1 MLFIA
6 TLTLLREGK
15 KMLKD
20 AVAVLDI
27 GSNKVTVMIGEN
39 GVNQTFIIHS
49 SCEMPYA
56 GYDENFFFS
65 PSAQEEIGIEEAI
78 KNAIDTVKRNS
89 SIKINKIFV
98 GVPGAFLKIVTK
110 NHSNSYENKI
120 KISQKEIERFKS
132 SGLVGLSIQ
141 DYSVINSQ
149 VVYYVLS
156 DGSKVAN
163 PLGKK
168 SVNLN
173 GTLSYSL
180 CDNKFIKL
188 IELVLGE
195 SGIDKVSFVPSSLAE
210 CLYLFSQE
218 KRKTFNVLLDV
229 GYMSSTLSV
238 IYHNGLVYQKSFP
251 YGGGTIA
258 GYIFQALGFNDY
270 KLFSVAEELV
280 RKINFGLEGDETYQ
294 CIQNGRLYKYSATQ
308 INSYASE
315 VIMDIAEEVSNSLEI
330 ISQWLPNGTRVN
342 LTGGGISFIR
352 GACGKLRDLLSRGVD
367 IVSPKVPMFKQPN
380 ESSKLALL
388 DYALNLSN

>member
-1 MLFIA
+1 
-6 TLTLLREGK
+6 
-15 KMLKD
+15 MLKD

-27 GSNKVTVMIGEN
+27 GSNKITVMIGEN
-39 GVNQTFIIHS
+39 GINQTFIIHS
-49 SCEMPYA
+49 SCEVAYA

-78 KNAIDTVKRNS
+78 KNAIETVKRNS

-98 GVPGAFLKIVTK
+98 GVPGAFLKVLTK

-120 KISQKEIERFKS
+120 KITAKEIERFKT
-132 SGLVGLSIQ
+132 SGLIGVDNQ

-149 VVYYVLS
+149 VVYFVLS
-156 DGSKVAN
+156 DGSKMAD
-163 PLGKK
+163 PIGTK

-180 CDNKFIKL
+180 CSKKFIQL
-188 IELVLGE
+188 IEGVLRE
-195 SGIDKVSFVPSSLAE
+195 CGIDKIVLVPSSLAE
-210 CLYLFSQE
+210 CLYLFSPD

-238 IYHNGLVYQKSFP
+238 VYQNGIVYQKSFP

-258 GYIFQALGFNDY
+258 GYIYQSLGYNDY

-280 RKINFGLEGDETYQ
+280 RKINFGLEGAEYYQ
-294 CIQNGRLYKYSATQ
+294 CVQNGRLYKYLATQ
-308 INSYASE
+308 INGYASE
-315 VIMDIAEEVSNSLEI
+315 VIMDIAEEVSDSLEI

-367 IVSPKVPMFKQPN
+367 IIAPNVPMFKQPN

-388 DYALNLSN
+388 DYALKLND